1 MKARPFHL
9 QGGPAS
15 LNVARGPAR
24 AIARRVQSPL
34 EISVVPSNEFSRR
47 SPPPLVVIVDMGRIY
62 VRNEYIW
69 GGERVEETTTVS
81 RWPTLIFVR
90 QDAQD
95 WNERERIRKDIYVYM
110 EREIERET
118 RYGKQSN

>member
-24 AIARRVQSPL
+24 AIARRVQSPP

-69 GGERVEETTTVS
+69 G
-81 RWPTLIFVR
+81 
-90 QDAQD
+90 
-95 WNERERIRKDIYVYM
+95 ERESRKRRRSHDDRRRFSFAKMRKIETR
-110 EREIERET
+110 EREYERIYMYIWRERDT
-118 RYGKQSN
+118 SPRYGKQSN